1 MQLRA
6 TLLTF
11 IGVLATSAPA
21 TAQLNLRRTEVL
33 QGSYRTIGN
42 LLIDCPG
49 AGSGTCDNNTAIM
62 VPVDVDQDPNT
73 AMSSSAN
80 LDLPAGAVVRSAT
93 LYLSGQGYIDTPGS
107 AGPVWIPADLV
118 DYPVKLAGPSGA
130 YTTILPAE
138 VQTILTFVG
147 YLARY
152 DVTNLVSA
160 GGTYFVADAL
170 LAPASHPYNRILS
183 WTLLVTYEDGSPPFL
198 VNTYDGVLNCFNNT
212 TILNLSGFRTP
223 SATAPTA
230 LMSAWSVDGHAQFS
244 GESIRVGTLLA
255 SNAQN
260 PSNNIG
266 NSSVT
271 GPNGN
276 ITRNPSTF
284 RVTEEM
290 DLDTFVVSSAFA
302 SGQTN
307 IDVTFT
313 CGGQEGVVYHL
324 AVLGVDI
331 IAPQLSV
338 TKTVTDL
345 NGGAAVAGD
354 ELRYELR
361 ARNDGG
367 DDAVQVILRDPLPPG
382 LNFVAGS
389 IEYGEFTTVT
399 KTDQAGDDEAEWS
412 GSELVFRLGA
422 GATATAGGTVA
433 VGLEEVVS
441 FRAIIET
448 TTAARQLIN
457 RAYLSATGAQ
467 GGSGSTLIEVQ
478 SSTVGVAALPCEGFS
493 NGQCPDAGFPED
505 AAAPADVG
513 FPEDAT
519 APNDAGVEDDASL
532 ADATPADAV
541 DPLPDSGA
549 PADTGARDS
558 GVTSMDATVGVDTG
572 TMDTKSDEGCGCNNT
587 RNPGR
592 GAGTHLLLGLL
603 FAAAWGTRR
612 RR

>member
-6 TLLTF
+6 TLFTF
-11 IGVLATSAPA
+11 VGVLATSAPA
-21 TAQLNLRRTEVL
+21 NAQLNLRRTEVL

-62 VPVDVDQDPNT
+62 VAVDVDQDPTT
-73 AMSSSAN
+73 AMSSSAD

-93 LYLSGQGYIDTPGS
+93 LYLSGQAYIDAPGS

-118 DYPVKLAGPSGA
+118 DYPVKLSGPGGG
-130 YTTILPAE
+130 YTTVLPVE
-138 VQTILTFVG
+138 VQSILTYVG

-152 DVTNLVSA
+152 DVTHLVST

-170 LAPASHPYNRILS
+170 LAPASHAYNRILS

-198 VNTYDGVLNCFNNT
+198 VNTYDGVLNCFSNT

-230 LMSAWSVDGHAQFS
+230 LMSAWSVDGHAQFA

-266 NSSVT
+266 NSSVS

-276 ITRNPSTF
+276 ITRTPSTF

-290 DLDTFVVSSAFA
+290 DLDTFVVSGAF
-302 SGQTN
+302 SPGQTDV
-307 IDVTFT
+307 DVTFT
-313 CGGQEGVVYHL
+313 CGTQEGVVYHL

-338 TKTVTDL
+338 TKTVIDL
-345 NGGAAVAGD
+345 NGGEAVAGD

-361 ARNDGG
+361 ARNNGG
-367 DDAVQVILRDPLPPG
+367 DDAVQVVLRDPLPAG
-382 LNFVAGS
+382 LAYVPGS
-389 IEYGEFTTVT
+389 IEYGELTAVP

-412 GSELVFRLGA
+412 GGALTFRLGTNA
-422 GATATAGGTVA
+422 NATTGGTLA
-433 VGLEEVVS
+433 VGLEEVVH

-519 APNDAGVEDDASL
+519 APNDAGIEDDASL
-532 ADATPADAV
+532 ADV
-541 DPLPDSGA
+541 GA
-549 PADTGARDS
+549 PQPDVGTPPDTGARDS
-558 GVTSMDATVGVDTG
+558 GVTPVDAAVGVDTG

-587 RNPGR
+587 GDPGR

-603 FAAAWGTRR
+603 FTAGWATRR